1 MEARLA
7 QKRSE
12 LKSLSAKLETAQRQL
27 SQRTADA
34 ELANQQTTLT
44 MTQAQHQITAYAIQ
58 AQLIMT
64 NSSSSASL
72 LLSCQPWDQS
82 ECCFALSV
90 YDDDPDLAIKSFT
103 ISSQMTDHAKLSNQ
117 LPWYLR
123 CSCCD
128 DVTGSQASG
137 VIGCTC
143 CRLEG
148 HLKDSSARAAHLTAK
163 LTASEADLKQGAV
176 SF

>member
-1 MEARLA
+1 M
-7 QKRSE
+7 
-12 LKSLSAKLETAQRQL
+12 
-27 SQRTADA
+27 
-34 ELANQQTTLT
+34 NVV
-44 MTQAQHQITAYAIQ
+44 
-58 AQLIMT
+58 
-64 NSSSSASL
+64 L
-72 LLSCQPWDQS
+72 LCL
-82 ECCFALSV
+82 
-90 YDDDPDLAIKSFT
+90 YDDDPDLAMKSFT

-117 LPWYLR
+117 LPWYLM

-176 SF
+176 SFRYQPDQLHVCQPWLLLVQQLASAHLRHCAAAVQAVWRATYM